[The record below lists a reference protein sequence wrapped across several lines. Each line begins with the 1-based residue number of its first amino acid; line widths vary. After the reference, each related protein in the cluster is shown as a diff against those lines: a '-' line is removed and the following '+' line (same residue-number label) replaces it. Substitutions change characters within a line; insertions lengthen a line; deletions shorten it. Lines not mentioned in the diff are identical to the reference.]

1 MTVTLVRFGAVIAEG
16 CAQAAHEGALEGR
29 RAAGWVTDGN
39 TTRETYLAL
48 RTGIEDGDPAVLNEL
63 PSNPLDGTTATDV
76 AMTALDEGG
85 YSRDLIEET
94 WGDDAW
100 IVARDEITDAYEAAW
115 SQAVRDEVL
124 RACNY
129 QLEESNA

>member
-1 MTVTLVRFGAVIAEG
+1 MSVTLVKLGTVIEEG
-16 CAQAAHEGALEGR
+16 CAQAAHEGALKGR

-39 TTRETYLAL
+39 TTRETYLWL
-48 RTGIEDGDPAVLNEL
+48 RTGIDDGDPAVLNEL
-63 PSNPLDGTTATDV
+63 PSDPLDGTTATDV

-85 YSRDLIEET
+85 YSRDLIEEV

-100 IVARDEITDAYEAAW
+100 PPARDDIADAYEEAW
-115 SQAVRDEVL
+115 NQALQDEVL

-129 QLEESNA
+129 QLEEGS